1 MITAIAQSSHPLP
14 SSGMSNSDS
23 PPNSPEKLPLTRKRS
38 AVLKKVKGNWC
49 DGESSEK
56 TSVDEKNISELKLPL
71 FAFEMHS
78 FVENDDGIAYKAF
91 LKAYPE
97 YRLTWIID
105 KLRQTDFAR
114 LDRTGET
121 YVDYM
126 GGAMYPESL
135 IRAHTMFLNQNVLG
149 NTHSVSNR
157 YVNKM
162 FARTTYWTTLSI
174 ARSFHQRTPTKRATP
189 FFPSFAHLQDTR
201 SYSQQTRLAL
211 WSLLANRF
219 RLTIEAPTYW
229 VRIRTTLFMG

>member
-1 MITAIAQSSHPLP
+1 M
-14 SSGMSNSDS
+14 
-23 PPNSPEKLPLTRKRS
+23 KRKRPAALRKLRGS
-38 AVLKKVKGNWC
+38 WC
-49 DGESSEK
+49 SGESSFSSLAASEK
-56 TSVDEKNISELKLPL
+56 AFLDEKDVFDLKLPL
-71 FAFEMHS
+71 YAFDPHRS
-78 FVENDDGIAYKAF
+78 IENDADIAYKAF

-157 YVNKM
+157 YAIKL
-162 FARTTYWTTLSI
+162 Y
-174 ARSFHQRTPTKRATP
+174 
-189 FFPSFAHLQDTR
+189 
-201 SYSQQTRLAL
+201 
-211 WSLLANRF
+211 
-219 RLTIEAPTYW
+219 APTMY
-229 VRIRTTLFMG
+229 

>member
-1 MITAIAQSSHPLP
+1 MHVFNTSEPEFEISTIFDSSVHGFSLRAGQGWHIDHSTEFQFATVHIYKDIANMITAIAQSSHPLP

-23 PPNSPEKLPLTRKRS
+23 PPNFPEKLPLTRKRS

-56 TSVDEKNISELKLPL
+56 TSVDEKDISELKLPL

-162 FARTTYWTTLSI
+162 FARTTY
-174 ARSFHQRTPTKRATP
+174 
-189 FFPSFAHLQDTR
+189 
-201 SYSQQTRLAL
+201 
-211 WSLLANRF
+211 
-219 RLTIEAPTYW
+219 
-229 VRIRTTLFMG
+229 

>member
-1 MITAIAQSSHPLP
+1 MGNSHSS
-14 SSGMSNSDS
+14 SNSPGTPS
-23 PPNSPEKLPLTRKRS
+23 VTQKLKES
-38 AVLKKVKGNWC
+38 WC
-49 DGESSEK
+49 SGESSF
-56 TSVDEKNISELKLPL
+56 TGLAPSFIDEKDVSDLKLPL
-71 FAFEMHS
+71 YAFEMHRS
-78 FVENDDGIAYKAF
+78 TEDDNHIAYKAF

-157 YVNKM
+157 YAIGLY
-162 FARTTYWTTLSI
+162 ARAAY
-174 ARSFHQRTPTKRATP
+174 
-189 FFPSFAHLQDTR
+189 
-201 SYSQQTRLAL
+201 
-211 WSLLANRF
+211 
-219 RLTIEAPTYW
+219 
-229 VRIRTTLFMG
+229 

>member
-1 MITAIAQSSHPLP
+1 MGNSHSSPNPQGTP
-14 SSGMSNSDS
+14 SV
-23 PPNSPEKLPLTRKRS
+23 TRKRP
-38 AVLKKVKGNWC
+38 AVFRKLKGNWC
-49 DGESSEK
+49 TGESSFSGLAPSE
-56 TSVDEKNISELKLPL
+56 TFLDEKDISDLRLPL
-71 FAFEMHS
+71 YAFEMHKS
-78 FVENDDGIAYKAF
+78 TEDDNDIAYKAF

-157 YVNKM
+157 YAIKLY
-162 FARTTYWTTLSI
+162 ARTTY
-174 ARSFHQRTPTKRATP
+174 
-189 FFPSFAHLQDTR
+189 
-201 SYSQQTRLAL
+201 
-211 WSLLANRF
+211 
-219 RLTIEAPTYW
+219 
-229 VRIRTTLFMG
+229 

>member
-1 MITAIAQSSHPLP
+1 MGNSHSS
-14 SSGMSNSDS
+14 
-23 PPNSPEKLPLTRKRS
+23 PNSQGTPSVTRKRS
-38 AVLKKVKGNWC
+38 AVFNKLKETWC
-49 DGESSEK
+49 SGESSFSGLAPSEEAFI
-56 TSVDEKNISELKLPL
+56 DEKDVSDLKLPL
-71 FAFEMHS
+71 YAFEMHRS
-78 FVENDDGIAYKAF
+78 IEDDNDIAYKAF

-157 YVNKM
+157 YAIGLYV
-162 FARTTYWTTLSI
+162 
-174 ARSFHQRTPTKRATP
+174 RTP
-189 FFPSFAHLQDTR
+189 
-201 SYSQQTRLAL
+201 Y
-211 WSLLANRF
+211 
-219 RLTIEAPTYW
+219 
-229 VRIRTTLFMG
+229 

>member
-1 MITAIAQSSHPLP
+1 
-14 SSGMSNSDS
+14 MSNSDS
-23 PPNSPEKLPLTRKRS
+23 PPNSPGTLSITRKRS

-49 DGESSEK
+49 SPDSSCNASEK
-56 TSVDEKNISELKLPL
+56 TSLTDEKDVSDLKLPL
-71 FAFEMHS
+71 YACEMHKS
-78 FVENDDGIAYKAF
+78 IENEDDIAYKAF

-135 IRAHTMFLNQNVLG
+135 IRAHTKFLNQNVLG

-157 YVNKM
+157 Y
-162 FARTTYWTTLSI
+162 ASELYAHTTY
-174 ARSFHQRTPTKRATP
+174 
-189 FFPSFAHLQDTR
+189 
-201 SYSQQTRLAL
+201 
-211 WSLLANRF
+211 
-219 RLTIEAPTYW
+219 
-229 VRIRTTLFMG
+229 